1 MQTVSV
7 HEAKTHLS
15 RLLKRIEA
23 GEEIMI
29 TNSGRPVAK
38 LSAASKL
45 KKRKLGDLEGQEFFI
60 PDDFDEEMPEE
71 WFDNPEKDER
81 LNAILHNSN
90 TDDNK

>member
-23 GEEIMI
+23 GEEIII

-38 LSAASKL
+38 LSAAPKL
-45 KKRKLGDLEGQEFFI
+45 KKRIFGDMKGQFTI
-60 PDDFDEEMPEE
+60 PADFDDPVPDE
-71 WFDNPEKDER
+71 WFEDPEGDR
-81 LNAILHNSN
+81 LLGIIPNDS
-90 TDDNK
+90 K